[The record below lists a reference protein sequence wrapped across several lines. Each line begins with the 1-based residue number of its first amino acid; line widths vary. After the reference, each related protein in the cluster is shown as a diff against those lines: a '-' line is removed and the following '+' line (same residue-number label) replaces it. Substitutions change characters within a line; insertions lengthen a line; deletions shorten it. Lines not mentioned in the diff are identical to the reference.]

1 MADIITTDADASTNA
16 PEPARRLG
24 AAGASPA
31 SPRATATRLLT
42 WLRWPRLGRDEDPS
56 WRRLVRRAGVAYV
69 ISRICVIAGAAVVA
83 AQEVVQD
90 RTDGI
95 PRPTNAV
102 HKIVD
107 VLTSWDGKWY
117 FAIIR
122 DSYPS
127 KVPSHVTFFDYQART
142 AFFPVFPDL
151 VRWFDKVLPGGDV
164 FAALLLNFLLGAVAI
179 LLVGKLARELFD
191 DRIAYRAML
200 LMAFFPGS
208 FVLSFA
214 YSEATLLVV
223 AAGCLLCLHR
233 KQWIA
238 AGILASIGAATRPN
252 GIALIAACAVAAL
265 IAIKQDRAWRSLA
278 APLLSPIGFIGF
290 HLFLWRRTGEK
301 LVWFRTQ
308 GEAWHEGTSFGFT
321 ALHNTIDAFKR
332 PLASP
337 TDIITAVSF
346 LTTLL
351 LIYIAWKKLLPWPI
365 MTYSAVVLVLMLA
378 PSTVTARPRFMYTAF
393 PLLISAAAWIRDIEI
408 RKRHDDD
415 SSVHEFWTVVLVL
428 SAAGLV
434 TLTGLYG
441 VAGAIP

>member
-1 MADIITTDADASTNA
+1 
-16 PEPARRLG
+16 
-24 AAGASPA
+24 
-31 SPRATATRLLT
+31 
-42 WLRWPRLGRDEDPS
+42 
-56 WRRLVRRAGVAYV
+56 
-69 ISRICVIAGAAVVA
+69 
-83 AQEVVQD
+83 
-90 RTDGI
+90 
-95 PRPTNAV
+95 
-102 HKIVD
+102 
-107 VLTSWDGKWY
+107 
-117 FAIIR
+117 
-122 DSYPS
+122 
-127 KVPSHVTFFDYQART
+127 
-142 AFFPVFPDL
+142 
-151 VRWFDKVLPGGDV
+151 
-164 FAALLLNFLLGAVAI
+164 
-179 LLVGKLARELFD
+179 
-191 DRIAYRAML
+191 
-200 LMAFFPGS
+200 
-208 FVLSFA
+208 
-214 YSEATLLVV
+214 VV

-378 PSTVTARPRFMYTAF
+378 PSTVTARPRFIYTAF